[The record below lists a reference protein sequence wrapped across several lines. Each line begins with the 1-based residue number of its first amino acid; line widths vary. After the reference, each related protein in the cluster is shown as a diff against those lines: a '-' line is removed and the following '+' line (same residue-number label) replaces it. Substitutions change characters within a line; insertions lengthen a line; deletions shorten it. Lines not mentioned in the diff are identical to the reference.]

1 MPLPNQDNQFVITEN
16 EISTFKPPV
25 DEFSIPKD
33 NGYIMISSDEFEKM
47 MEEKVNEKIKDILQL
62 KETTNFKK
70 INDSQAKKEISSL
83 ILEMKNSGI
92 CKINI
97 LDIVV
102 NLNISPEQIERIME
116 KFGKEKKV
124 IKVISYGGS

>member
-1 MPLPNQDNQFVITEN
+1 MPSLNQSDQFVIAEN

-47 MEEKVNEKIKDILQL
+47 IEEKVNEKIKNILQL
-62 KETTNFKK
+62 KRTTNFKK
-70 INDSQAKKEISSL
+70 INDRQARKEISSL
-83 ILEMKNSGI
+83 ILEMKSRGI
-92 CKINI
+92 HKINI

-102 NLNISPEQIERIME
+102 NLNIPPEQIERIME
-116 KFGKEKKV
+116 EFETEKKV
-124 IKVISYGGS
+124 IKVMSYGRT